1 MRTRM
6 VLVATGAAAT
16 LAIGGTAYGAVAG
29 GPVDSSG
36 VVNGCYADVAIKG
49 SHALVL
55 QDAGTTCPKG
65 TTAVSWNQ
73 QGPTGSAGPQGP
85 QGPKGDT
92 EAQGELQG
100 ILDFQPL

>member
-36 VVNGCYADVAIKG
+36 VVDGCYANLAIKG

-65 TTAVSWNQ
+65 TTAVTWNQ
-73 QGPTGSAGPQGP
+73 QGVVVDIDS
-85 QGPKGDT
+85 DYS
-92 EAQGELQG
+92 E
-100 ILDFQPL
+100 QPALEECSDG